1 MELCHHDE
9 LTRLRG
15 YLLPPLSM
23 SKPVDEWAVIT
34 LTDGGSREIVFLR
47 PLLVVPGILGPTMDD
62 VYLIISVSGGRRT
75 PPRIL
80 AGSLKWMKTK
90 H

>member
-1 MELCHHDE
+1 
-9 LTRLRG
+9 
-15 YLLPPLSM
+15 M

-34 LTDGGSREIVFLR
+34 LTDGGSREMVFLR

-80 AGSLKWMKTK
+80 AGSLQCNNQGVKLFHPSTRYMNKTK
-90 H
+90 